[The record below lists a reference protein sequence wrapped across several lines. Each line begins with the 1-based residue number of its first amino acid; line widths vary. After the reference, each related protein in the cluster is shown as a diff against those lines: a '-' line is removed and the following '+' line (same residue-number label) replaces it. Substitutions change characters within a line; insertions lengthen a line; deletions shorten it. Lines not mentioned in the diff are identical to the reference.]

1 MSNSFPNRIQR
12 LIHEA
17 LEDFKSKLEDL
28 GGDFDLE
35 NYATKEE
42 LTSKADKSE
51 LDNLATKAE
60 LNNKANTSD
69 LATKADKSEL
79 TPLAT
84 KDYVDAQIEALR
96 QELETP
102 KEGE

>member
-42 LTSKADKSE
+42 LAG
-51 LDNLATKAE
+51 
-60 LNNKANTSD
+60 
-69 LATKADKSEL
+69 KADKSEL

-84 KDYVDAQIEALR
+84 KDYVDSQIDALR

-102 KEGE
+102 EEGE